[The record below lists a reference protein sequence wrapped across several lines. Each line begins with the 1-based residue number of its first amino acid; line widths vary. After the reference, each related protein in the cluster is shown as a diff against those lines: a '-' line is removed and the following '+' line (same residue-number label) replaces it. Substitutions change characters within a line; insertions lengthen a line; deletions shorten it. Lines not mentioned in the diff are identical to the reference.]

1 MDELQEECR
10 VRQKFATHWLTNEV
24 LVGLQCVCVFFF
36 FLKEISICCQHLKIE
51 KFHIKTQNH
60 SFF

>member
-1 MDELQEECR
+1 MDELQKECR
-10 VRQKFATHWLTNEV
+10 IRQKFATHWLTNEV
-24 LVGLQCVCVFFF
+24 FGWLAVFFF

-51 KFHIKTQNH
+51 KFHIKTQIP

>member
-10 VRQKFATHWLTNEV
+10 VREKFATHWLTNEA
-24 LVGLQCVCVFFF
+24 LVGLQCFFFFF

-51 KFHIKTQNH
+51 KFHIKTQIP